1 MKKSLLIASVLYAA
15 ISSPL
20 LAQDTK
26 TYQPPTVEKLTFQQS
41 LQRDRA
47 GSSHRTLVKP
57 FSVPGFETSSKQID
71 YSRETNLKGRRQ
83 PGPHGYQSIEMPRNF
98 MEKDP
103 TEFILYSL
111 EGIKHN

>member
-1 MKKSLLIASVLYAA
+1 
-15 ISSPL
+15 
-20 LAQDTK
+20 
-26 TYQPPTVEKLTFQQS
+26 VEKLTFQQS

-47 GSSHRTLVKP
+47 GADHHTLAKP

-71 YSRETNLKGRRQ
+71 YSRETDLKGRRHPQ
-83 PGPHGYQSIEMPRNF
+83 PHGYQSIETPRNF

-103 TEFILYSL
+103 TEFILYSP